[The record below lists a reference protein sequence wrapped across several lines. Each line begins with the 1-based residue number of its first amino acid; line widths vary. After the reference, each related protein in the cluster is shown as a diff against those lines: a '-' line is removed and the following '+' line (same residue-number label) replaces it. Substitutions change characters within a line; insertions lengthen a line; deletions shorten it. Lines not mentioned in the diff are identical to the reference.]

1 MILYTMEDRPKP
13 RPKTRKPS
21 NGPKRK
27 TKKMVPK
34 GKRVDART
42 VANRVKNRKR
52 IDELQHEIDELT
64 RQEEHAP
71 SIASRVVLRRQ
82 LAEKEEERDKLYRAI
97 NAVTTNAGTNA
108 GTNAITNAGTN
119 SETHVTTLDTIAETN
134 AENTKLDDI
143 EEVDLD
149 DIDAVN
155 LDAVNLN
162 EKPMTLRERRAQNR
176 ETRKRRKEE
185 KERIQRLLNR
195 EPVRVNVSTLKMR
208 NRKAMHAA
216 QLEKLNLMKVQN
228 ELDRARRLLNMEKRD
243 KDAAENSEAHHL
255 LQQMQTKWIRPEL
268 KKAQQEEKAM
278 EAQQRILFQRQ
289 AKETN
294 IPSEVLQMMS
304 RRPKAK
310 LRKK

>member
-1 MILYTMEDRPKP
+1 MEDRPKP
-13 RPKTRKPS
+13 RPKTRKPT

-52 IDELQHEIDELT
+52 IDELQREIEELT

-97 NAVTTNAGTNA
+97 NAVARNADTNAGVV
-108 GTNAITNAGTN
+108 G
-119 SETHVTTLDTIAETN
+119 TTLNTIVETN
-134 AENTKLDDI
+134 AENTKLDDRNA
-143 EEVDLD
+143 ENTKLD
-149 DIDAVN
+149 DMDVVNLDAVN
-155 LDAVNLN
+155 LDAVNLDAVN
-162 EKPMTLRERRAQNR
+162 LVEKPMTLRERRAQNR
-176 ETRKRRKEE
+176 ETRKLRKEE
-185 KERIQRLLNR
+185 KERIQRLLNS

-216 QLEKLNLMKVQN
+216 QLEKLNLMKIQN
-228 ELDRARRLLNMEKRD
+228 ELDRATRLLNMEKRD
-243 KDAAENSEAHHL
+243 KAAAENSEAHHL

-278 EAQQRILFQRQ
+278 EAQQRVLFQAQ

-294 IPSEVLQMMS
+294 IPSEVLQMMT